1 VSKGIALFIGALNRV
16 TWMTVK
22 TY

>member
-1 VSKGIALFIGALNRV
+1 MSKGIALFIGALNHV